1 MRFLGDRRLEICWE
15 IRKLKQGRKPIQKKL
30 ANKASYYS
38 RPPLRSR
45 LEGVAEEGLRESR
58 WGDNLPK
65 RLRARKVPLGSPLLR
80 SGHVHDQNSLK
91 YKAIISL
98 KVKEKLFLRYVIFLQ
113 ITLLFV
119 ASLVKNYIRFYIYFY
134 FATMLLEK

>member
-58 WGDNLPK
+58 WGDI
-65 RLRARKVPLGSPLLR
+65 RKVPLGSPLLR
-80 SGHVHDQNSLK
+80 SGHVHDQNTLK

-98 KVKEKLFLRYVIFLQ
+98 KVKEKILLIKFFLKYHH
-113 ITLLFV
+113 
-119 ASLVKNYIRFYIYFY
+119 
-134 FATMLLEK
+134 